1 MSTLLIPDA
10 RKSNLE
16 RPWRLFI
23 DGQFEDGGGERSLF
37 DPATG
42 APLCKVM
49 EASSDQVER
58 ALQAARRAF
67 DQGPWPR
74 TSAQQR
80 AQFLFRLADA
90 IEARAEQLAFVE
102 TCNSGKPLRE
112 ARFDVAESANCL
124 RYFAGLI
131 TKPLGQTV
139 DVPAPSVSQIVREP
153 VGVVAQ
159 IVPWN
164 YPLLTAVWKLA
175 PALAAGNTCVLKPSE
190 FTPLSVLMLAE
201 IMQELELP
209 AGTVNIV
216 NGDGL
221 MVGQPLAESAL
232 VDKISFTGSG
242 KTGRAVTAAAIGSN
256 LKKVTLELGGKSP
269 MVVFD
274 DVDVDLAVDWALYA
288 IFVHAGQVCSAGSR
302 FIVNE
307 RIYDRFVETFAARAR
322 KIKVGPGLDTDT
334 QMGPLVSKQH
344 LQKVLEYIE
353 IGQQEGAAL
362 LCGGDRPRG
371 TIYGDGYYVNPTLLA
386 ADKSSM
392 RIVQEEIFGPV
403 AVIEKFS
410 SEDQAVALANATI
423 YGLAAAVWTKDVT
436 RAYRVVKAIKAGV
449 VWINGY
455 HSTYN
460 ECPFGGYK
468 QSGWGRECGPWG
480 LHPYTEVKQINLNL
494 DPSPVGWFNADAA
507 FNQ

>member
-1 MSTLLIPDA
+1 MSTLLIPGA
-10 RKSNLE
+10 AKPQLK

-23 DGQFEDGGGERSLF
+23 NGQFEEGAGERTLY

-42 APLCKVM
+42 APLCNVT
-49 EASSDQVER
+49 EAGPEQVGR
-58 ALQAARRAF
+58 AVQAARRAF
-67 DQGPWPR
+67 DGGAWSR
-74 TSAQQR
+74 LCAQER
-80 AQFLFRLADA
+80 ARFLFRLADA
-90 IEARAEQLAFVE
+90 IDARKEQLAFVE

-112 ARFDVAESANCL
+112 ADFDITESANCL

-131 TKPLGQTV
+131 TKPLGETV

-153 VGVVAQ
+153 LGVVAQ

-190 FTPLSVLMLAE
+190 FTPLSVLLLAE
-201 IMQELELP
+201 IMQELDLP

-221 MVGQPLAESAL
+221 TVGQPLAESPL

-242 KTGRAVTAAAIGSN
+242 RTGRLVTAAAIAGN

-302 FIVNE
+302 FIVHE
-307 RIYDRFVETFAARAR
+307 RIYDRFVEKFVARAG
-322 KIKVGPGLDTDT
+322 KIKVGPGLDGST

-344 LQKVLEYIE
+344 LQKVLDYID
-353 IGQQEGAAL
+353 IGLQEGAKL
-362 LCGGDRPRG
+362 LCGGDRPSG
-371 TIYGDGYYVNPTLLA
+371 TIYGDGYYVNPTLFA
-386 ADKSSM
+386 ADKPSM

-403 AVIEKFS
+403 AVVEKFS
-410 SEDQAVALANATI
+410 SEEQAVALANATI
-423 YGLAAAVWTKDVT
+423 YGLAAGVWTADVT

-455 HSTYN
+455 HSCYN

-468 QSGWGRECGPWG
+468 QSGWGRECGPYG
-480 LHPYTEVKQINLNL
+480 IHPYTEVKQINLNL
-494 DPSPVGWFNADAA
+494 DPSPVGWFG
-507 FNQ
+507 